1 MITRQRP
8 DTDRQTGKQRWGR
21 GGGGGG
27 GGGQEDIQ
35 TQTGRMAGRRIEET

>member
-1 MITRQRP
+1 MIIRQRP
-8 DTDRQTGKQRWGR
+8 DTDRQTGKQRRGR
-21 GGGGGG
+21 GGGGG